1 MTIGRRHLKACH
13 PWLPLSMNAP
23 IISLQ
28 HWLDTAPGRYLLAW
42 EQAQLDLAVA
52 DLFGYNALQLGLPQL
67 QALQANRMPHRWV
80 ALPEEALPGTL
91 PPDGLVTAEGRR
103 TVDLHPSDP
112 LEPALQDTGGAA
124 PSALVGQP
132 RVALVTDAAA
142 LPFPAASLDLVVL
155 PHTLELSADPHQVLR
170 EVERVLVP
178 EGRVLICGLN
188 PASLWGFRQSRAR
201 LARHLGV
208 GDGRLG
214 RLYLPDAGE
223 FISPWRAR
231 DWLRLLGFEVESE
244 RFGCYRPSVRTDKW
258 LQRTAWMDRAGA
270 RWWPVLGAVYVFVA
284 VKRVRGV
291 RLLGPSWK
299 PRRMGAAA
307 PVSVANRHSTKE
319 S

>member
-1 MTIGRRHLKACH
+1 
-13 PWLPLSMNAP
+13 MNPP

-42 EQAQLDLAVA
+42 EQAQLDQTVTN
-52 DLFGYNALQLGLPQL
+52 LFGFNALQLGLPQL
-67 QALQANRMPHRWV
+67 QALQTNRMPHRWV
-80 ALPEEALPGTL
+80 ALPEEALPWTL
-91 PPDGLVTAEGRR
+91 PPDGLVTVEGRR
-103 TVDLHPSDP
+103 TVDVHPDDDACEIAPAEEVLDGPSP
-112 LEPALQDTGGAA
+112 LME
-124 PSALVGQP
+124 QP

-178 EGRVLICGLN
+178 EGRVVICGLN
-188 PASLWGFRQSRAR
+188 PASLWGLRQGRAR
-201 LARHLGV
+201 LAQRV
-208 GDGRLG
+208 GLG
-214 RLYLPDAGE
+214 RMGLGNLYLPDAGE
-223 FISPWRAR
+223 FIAPWRAR

-244 RFGCYRPSVRTDKW
+244 RFGCYRPAVRTDAW
-258 LQRTAWMDRAGA
+258 LQRTAWVDRAGA
-270 RWWPVLGAVYVFVA
+270 RWWPILGAVYVFVA

-319 S
+319 N